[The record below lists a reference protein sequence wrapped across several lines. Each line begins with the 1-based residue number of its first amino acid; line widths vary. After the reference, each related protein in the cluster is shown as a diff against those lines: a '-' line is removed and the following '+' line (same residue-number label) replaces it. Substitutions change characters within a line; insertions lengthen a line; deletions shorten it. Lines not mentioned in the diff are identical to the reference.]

1 MEIEQ
6 IKEYQVF
13 KDFEKAVYEKN
24 KITNEPEGD
33 QKIRVHFVFDDK
45 HCGKF
50 KARLVADGHLNKEP
64 METVYSGVVSIRN
77 LRLAM
82 FLAELNNLE
91 LWGADFGNAY
101 LQALT
106 REKLYIVGGPEF
118 EELQGHV
125 LVMYK
130 ALYGTRSGGACWH
143 DKFFDILHDMGFK
156 PSKADPD
163 IWMKSSKDGSHYEY
177 IAVYVD
183 DLAICMKDP
192 KSFFVTHSKKNTNS
206 NGREVVQSII
216 TLDVETLEMKMELLL
231 HIQENMLRK
240 YLSLM
245 KKPLEKNQRRPR
257 HPCWEEITQRVTY
270 LIFVTRTRPSNIRQL
285 LDN

>member
-1 MEIEQ
+1 
-6 IKEYQVF
+6 
-13 KDFEKAVYEKN
+13 
-24 KITNEPEGD
+24 
-33 QKIRVHFVFDDK
+33 
-45 HCGKF
+45 
-50 KARLVADGHLNKEP
+50 

-82 FLAELNNLE
+82 FLAELINLE
-91 LWGADFGNAY
+91 LWGADVGNAY

-106 REKLYIVGGPEF
+106 REKLNIVGGPEF

-130 ALYGTRSGGACWH
+130 ALYGTRSGGVCWH
-143 DKFFDILHDMGFK
+143 DKFFDILHHMGFK

-163 IWMKSSKDGSHYEY
+163 IWMKSSKDASHCEY

-183 DLAICMKDP
+183 DLSICMKDP
-192 KSFFVTHSKKNTNS
+192 KSFCD
-206 NGREVVQSII
+206 
-216 TLDVETLEMKMELLL
+216 TLKEKYKLKLKGVGPINYHLGCGYTRDEDGTLVLQ
-231 HIQENMLRK
+231 IQENMLRK

-245 KKPLEKNQRRPR
+245 KKPLEKNRRRPR
-257 HPCWEEITQRVTY
+257 HLWWEEITQRVTY
-270 LIFVTRTRPSNIRQL
+270 LIFVTRTRSNNIRQL